1 MRLYYTTFNSPVGEV
16 LVTRSEKGLNFVA
29 FPRSKWQ
36 RFLAALKSEESLDLK
51 KDDKR
56 FSSLK
61 RDLKSYF
68 SGRRVRFKE
77 SLDLTGGT
85 AFQKRVWKAMLKIPP
100 GETRSYGWLARQVGG
115 RNKARAVGA
124 ACGANPI
131 PIIVPCHRV
140 LRENGD
146 LGGYGGGLSVK
157 RKLLKLEG
165 AEI

>member
-1 MRLYYTTFNSPVGEV
+1 MKLYYTTFQSPIGEI
-16 LVTRSEKGLNFVA
+16 LATRSEKGLNLVA
-29 FPRSKWQ
+29 FPKGKWQ
-36 RFLAALKSEESLDLK
+36 RFLAALKREESLDLK

-68 SGRRVRFKE
+68 SGRRVRFSE

-85 AFQKRVWKAMLKIPP
+85 AFQKRVWKAMLKIPS

-115 RNKARAVGA
+115 RSKARAVGA
-124 ACGANPI
+124 ACGSNPI

-165 AEI
+165 AKV